1 MSYLEEEIDDAFRSL
16 EISSRKLQTYE
27 TTALINNLTKK
38 FFKSESSFL
47 DPVELNEKNSEH
59 NPNFWK
65 EIQYRINQKDLILLV
80 LDSTYSGWE
89 IDNAQDIAS
98 ILGETTGYPFWV
110 TDSKLTFLVHM
121 DDHDCVIWA

>member
-38 FFKSESSFL
+38 FFKFEGSFL

-65 EIQYRINQKDLILLV
+65 EIQYRINQKDLIFLV